1 MDTQI
6 IITSAATAAFIA
18 GGFNW
23 FFREIDYRYDYKKYI
38 LNRRQ
43 EAYQEV
49 ERNLIILNR
58 TVFSPLHPGQQV
70 HQIFFADK
78 HMNPLDHYLT
88 NEMAKVLE
96 GRIWLSHPM
105 LLHLANLNKLLLT
118 ISYEDPTPSPT
129 PESLY
134 QRGLHYHQQVALL
147 IMQLQLQLFNDL
159 KSLDKVRSFKK
170 NSFFN

>member
-1 MDTQI
+1 MDSQI
-6 IITSAATAAFIA
+6 IITSAATAALIA

-23 FFREIDYRYDYKKYI
+23 FFREFDYRYDYKKYI
-38 LNRRQ
+38 LKRRQ

-70 HQIFFADK
+70 HEIFCADK
-78 HMNPLDHYLT
+78 HTNPLEHYLT
-88 NEMAKVLE
+88 NEMSKVLE
-96 GRIWLSHPM
+96 GRIWLSHGM
-105 LLHLANLNKLLLT
+105 LLRLVNLNKLLLN

-134 QRGLHYHQQVALL
+134 QRGFRYHQQISLH
-147 IMQLQLQLFNDL
+147 IMELQLQLFNDL
-159 KSLDKVRSFKK
+159 KSLDKIRSFKK